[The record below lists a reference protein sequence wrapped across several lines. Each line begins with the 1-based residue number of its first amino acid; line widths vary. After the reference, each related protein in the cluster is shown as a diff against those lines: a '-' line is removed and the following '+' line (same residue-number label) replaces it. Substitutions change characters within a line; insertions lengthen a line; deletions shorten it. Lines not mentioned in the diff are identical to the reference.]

1 MRRHKKYVA
10 RKCQNLLF
18 QRCARPCVKSG
29 RRLVQ
34 HDQTPLSPKRAR
46 KIKPPLLA
54 AGERVLLAPDPH
66 IHGRAAR
73 GVPACKSCI
82 RKRLPQRLVLLCT
95 AGEHADVVADGGAEY
110 KGFLRKERDLPA
122 EICVS
127 IIMHGPSVDL
137 IRSLRTAHGGQHV

>member
-54 AGERVLLAPDPH
+54 AGERVLLAPDRRTSLQVLH
-66 IHGRAAR
+66 
-73 GVPACKSCI
+73 
-82 RKRLPQRLVLLCT
+82 PQASASAPRPPV
-95 AGEHADVVADGGAEY
+95 H
-110 KGFLRKERDLPA
+110 RR
-122 EICVS
+122 
-127 IIMHGPSVDL
+127 
-137 IRSLRTAHGGQHV
+137 RTC